1 MKGPKHRAVPHSLVD
16 PELVADV
23 AVQADHD
30 QQRQEEEA
38 EQDEGGVA
46 SLLRRA
52 GPLLQAADVL
62 LLVQE
67 VVLDLQ
73 RKNESVS
80 RARRGRRAA
89 DGDCGGA
96 AWLGPWRVGLL
107 LGACRAE
114 CSSAVQCGSPAP
126 RAA

>member
-62 LLVQE
+62 LLV
-67 VVLDLQ
+67 
-73 RKNESVS
+73 
-80 RARRGRRAA
+80 
-89 DGDCGGA
+89 
-96 AWLGPWRVGLL
+96 
-107 LGACRAE
+107 
-114 CSSAVQCGSPAP
+114 
-126 RAA
+126 